1 MAVDFHLHSAFS
13 GDSEAPMEQM
23 ILEGIRRGLRTMCFT
38 EHMDLDYPEE
48 PGLFEV
54 NTGSYREKFLQ
65 MREKYQDQIELLFG
79 IELGLQPHLAEIHRS
94 YLNEWPF
101 DFVIGSS
108 HVVHGKDPY
117 YPSFYEGKEEAQAYQ
132 EYFESI
138 LENLAV
144 FDEMDVYG
152 HIDYVVRYGPN
163 KNQYYSYEGYREIL
177 DEILKTLIRKNI
189 GLELNTA
196 GYKYGLGHPNPTEAV
211 LKRYAELGGEILTIG
226 SDGHAPEQLAWDFRK
241 IPSLLKECGFRY
253 YTVFEERMPVF
264 YPVETF

>member
-1 MAVDFHLHSAFS
+1 
-13 GDSEAPMEQM
+13 
-23 ILEGIRRGLRTMCFT
+23 
-38 EHMDLDYPEE
+38 
-48 PGLFEV
+48 
-54 NTGSYREKFLQ
+54 

-79 IELGLQPHLAEIHRS
+79 IELGLQPHLAETHRN

-117 YPSFYEGKEEAQAYQ
+117 YPAFYEGKEEAQAYR

-163 KNQYYSYEGYREIL
+163 KNQYYSYEAYRELL

-226 SDGHAPEQLAWDFRK
+226 SRRPCSGTAGLGFPENPLSSERMRFPVLYGIRGTNASLLPGGNILTK
-241 IPSLLKECGFRY
+241 IPQTAAGLISGPSAGFFIKINIPLLLLLHPHECLTLVSSDLRS
-253 YTVFEERMPVF
+253 
-264 YPVETF
+264 

>member
-196 GYKYGLGHPNPTEAV
+196 GYKYGLGHPNPTEEI

-226 SDGHAPEQLAWDFRK
+226 SDGHAPEQLAWDFQK